1 MNDILKQVRLLYI
14 EDDESIRNILS
25 RGIKRRV
32 KELEVA
38 VDGKDGL
45 AKFEEFKPDIIV
57 TDIKMPYMSGL
68 EMSVKIREIDKNIP
82 IIITSAH
89 GEAETLI
96 DAIDKG
102 VNGYV
107 IKPIDKDKLFNTIY
121 IYAKSIVLERELKK
135 KEKELIIK
143 DKNDALLDIIGNIA
157 HQWRQPLSII
167 STAAGTI
174 KLKKEL
180 NILSDDELFRLST
193 DIEQIS
199 QELSLTIDQ
208 MKKFINDNSNQEES
222 FNFKKEIDNCVSFVK
237 GISEEKN
244 IHIIIDCDDK
254 YNSIRYKELFSK
266 SILNILFN
274 AIEEFTITDDK
285 NNYIFITLKYIN
297 NEYIICIKDNAG
309 GIDNSIIK
317 KIFEP
322 YFTTKHKSQG
332 KGLGLYHVYNIIHT
346 QLNGSIT
353 VENTTYKYKDCEYK
367 GSEFKIILKGDNN
380 V

>member
-1 MNDILKQVRLLYI
+1 M
-14 EDDESIRNILS
+14 
-25 RGIKRRV
+25 
-32 KELEVA
+32 A
-38 VDGKDGL
+38 
-45 AKFEEFKPDIIV
+45 
-57 TDIKMPYMSGL
+57 
-68 EMSVKIREIDKNIP
+68 
-82 IIITSAH
+82 
-89 GEAETLI
+89 
-96 DAIDKG
+96 
-102 VNGYV
+102 
-107 IKPIDKDKLFNTIY
+107 
-121 IYAKSIVLERELKK
+121 
-135 KEKELIIK
+135 
-143 DKNDALLDIIGNIA
+143 
-157 HQWRQPLSII
+157 
-167 STAAGTI
+167 
-174 KLKKEL
+174 
-180 NILSDDELFRLST
+180 
-193 DIEQIS
+193 
-199 QELSLTIDQ
+199 

-274 AIEEFTITDDK
+274 AIEEFTLTNDK

-332 KGLGLYHVYNIIHT
+332 KGLGLYHVYNIINT

-367 GSEFKIILKGDNN
+367 GSEFKIILEGDNN

>member
-14 EDDESIRNILS
+14 EDDENIRTILS

-45 AKFEEFKPDIIV
+45 EKFKEFKPDIIV

-89 GEAETLI
+89 GEPETLI

-121 IYAKSIVLERELKK
+121 FYAKSIVLERELKE
-135 KEKELIIK
+135 KEKELILK

-180 NILSDDELFRLST
+180 NILSDDELFRLSS

-199 QELSLTIDQ
+199 QDLSLTIDQ
-208 MKKFINDNSNQEES
+208 MKKFIHDNSNQKES

-237 GISEEKN
+237 GLSEEKN
-244 IHIIIDCDDK
+244 INIIIDCDDK

-274 AIEEFTITDDK
+274 AIEEFTLTNDK

-297 NEYIICIKDNAG
+297 NEYILCIKDNAG
-309 GIDNSIIK
+309 GIDSSIIK

-332 KGLGLYHVYNIIHT
+332 KGLGLYHVYNIINT

-353 VENTTYKYKDCEYK
+353 VENTTYKYEDCEYQ
-367 GSEFKIILKGDNN
+367 GSEFKIILQGDNN

>member
-1 MNDILKQVRLLYI
+1 MNEILKQIRILYI
-14 EDDESIRNILS
+14 EDDENIRNILS

-32 KELEVA
+32 KELEIA
-38 VDGKDGL
+38 IDGKDGL
-45 AKFEEFKPDIIV
+45 EKFKKFKPDIVV

-68 EMSVKIREIDKNIP
+68 EMSEKIRETDKNIP

-107 IKPIDKDKLFNTIY
+107 IKPIDKDKLFSTIY
-121 IYAKSIVLERELKK
+121 FYAKSIVLERELK
-135 KEKELIIK
+135 EKERELILK

-180 NILSDDELFRLST
+180 NVLTDEELVKISSN
-193 DIEQIS
+193 IEHIS
-199 QELSLTIDQ
+199 QELSLTIEQ
-208 MKKFINDNSNQEES
+208 MKKFIYDSSNQKES
-222 FNFKKEIDNCVSFVK
+222 FNFKQEINNCVSFVK
-237 GISEEKN
+237 GLSEEKN
-244 IHIIIDCDDK
+244 INIIIDCDDK
-254 YNSIRYKELFSK
+254 YSTNLYKELFSK

-274 AIEEFTITDDK
+274 AIEEFTLNRDK
-285 NNYIFITLKYIN
+285 NNYIFITLEYIN
-297 NEYIICIKDNAG
+297 NQYILYIKDNAG
-309 GIDNSIIK
+309 GIDSSIIK
-317 KIFEP
+317 RIFEP
-322 YFTTKHKSQG
+322 YFTTKHKCKD
-332 KGLGLYHVYNIIHT
+332 KGLGLYHVYNIIT
-346 QLNGSIT
+346 KELNGSIT
-353 VENTTYKYKDCEYK
+353 VENTTFKYENCEYQ
-367 GSEFKIILKGDNN
+367 GTEFKIILKGDEN